1 MSETRNVPLLEL
13 LDQSLVDRIIDEAM
27 EVLEKTGVLVEN
39 KEGIQL
45 LKDAGMKIIRTTDKG
60 PVFSIKRSL
69 VEDSLKST
77 PSSIK
82 LYDREGG
89 EEPAL
94 CIGEGNDEVYFDP
107 CSSALYIFDYK
118 RKEVRVPKTKDFV
131 DFVKLADALPYIDAQ
146 STAMIPGD
154 VPKEIADRYRLYV
167 VLRNSSKPVVTGTFT
182 LDGFNVMK
190 SMLVAV
196 RGSEKS
202 LQEKPLAI
210 FDVCPSPPLKWS
222 NLTCHDLIECAK
234 AGIPAEFI
242 SMPMT
247 GASAPV
253 TLAGALVQHTAETL
267 SGIVIGQ
274 LARPGAPLIYGGSP
288 TAFDMRKGTTPMGA
302 IETLMIDVA
311 YTQIGRRLGL
321 PTQAY
326 MGLSDAKLPDSQAG
340 LESGIGAVL
349 AALSG
354 VDLVAGPGMLA
365 FESCQSME
373 KLVIDNEI
381 AGMVKRLV
389 KGIVARTDP
398 LAEDLLH
405 GDIYQGDHFLTS
417 PTTMK
422 WFREEFFYPG
432 SVIDRDD
439 IDTWVQ
445 KGGSTAEER
454 AHKEVEKILASHEPM
469 PLPKTVESELAQIME
484 REAKKYGLK
493 QLPS

>member
-1 MSETRNVPLLEL
+1 MSGVRNGHVLEL
-13 LDQSLVDRIIDEAM
+13 LDQELEDRIIDEAL
-27 EVLEKTGVLVEN
+27 EILEKTGVLVEN
-39 KEGIQL
+39 KEGIRL
-45 LKDAGMKIIRTTDKG
+45 LEDAGMKIIRNTDKG
-60 PVFSIKRSL
+60 TVFSIKRSL
-69 VEDSLKST
+69 VEDSLKTT
-77 PSSIK
+77 PSSIE
-82 LYDREGG
+82 LYDRKGG

-94 CIGEGNDEVYFDP
+94 SIGKGSSKVYFDP
-107 CSSALYIFDYK
+107 ASTALYVFDYK
-118 RKEVRVPKTKDFV
+118 EKRVREPKTD
-131 DFVKLADALPYIDAQ
+131 DLINFVKVADALSNIDAQ
-146 STAMIPGD
+146 STAMIPND
-154 VPKEIADRYRLYV
+154 VPKDIVDRYRLFL

-182 LDGFNVMK
+182 LDGFDVMK
-190 SMLVAV
+190 EMLVAV
-196 RGSEKS
+196 RGSEKA

-222 NLTCHDLIECAK
+222 DLTCHDLIQCAK
-234 AGIPAEFI
+234 SGIPAEFI

-253 TLAGALVQHTAETL
+253 TLAGAIVQHTAETL

-274 LARPGAPLIYGGSP
+274 LAQPGAPLIYGGSP

-302 IETLMIDVA
+302 IETMMIDSA
-311 YTQIGRRLGL
+311 YIQIGRRLGL

-340 LESGIGAVL
+340 LESGIGSIL

-354 VDLVAGPGMLA
+354 ADLVAGPGMLA

-381 AGMVKRLV
+381 AGMAKRLIE
-389 KGIVARTDP
+389 GIVAHTDP

-422 WFREEFFYPG
+422 WFKEEFFYPG

-439 IDTWVQ
+439 VDIWAQ
-445 KGGSTAEER
+445 KGASTAEER
-454 AHKEVEKILASHEPM
+454 AHKEVERILASHEPL
-469 PLPKTVESELAQIME
+469 PLSEAIDRELIQIME
-484 REAKKYGLK
+484 KEAKKYGVK
-493 QLPS
+493 QLP